1 VHGSDGIG
9 GWAGPQQVC
18 LCHATCGR
26 ATKTLHLKE
35 HMGGGGARSEQVWR
49 ARRKNG
55 ALTPVFKNPNPPCRV
70 PGGSVR
76 GDAFPASRGHRV
88 SGGHRQCDGPTINR
102 LQLRTGACRGRT
114 RVLVQIHKVQRRS
127 CRRHG
132 PKAGCAF
139 VCDQVCVCVCVGA
152 YACAYAEERYQLKE
166 ASQHAGRVG
175 LGGGPD
181 MSRRTG
187 PGAWDPSDH
196 PTCTPLPLVSA
207 VPVRTLVRGC
217 VRMPIRRRRRGNL
230 QKASW
235 RFTGPP

>member
-1 VHGSDGIG
+1 MPSLPLGDTASVEGIG
-9 GWAGPQQVC
+9 SATVLRSTAFSCARARVVAGRGC
-18 LCHATCGR
+18 WCKFTKCRGGR
-26 ATKTLHLKE
+26 AEGTGRRPAVHLC
-35 HMGGGGARSEQVWR
+35 VI
-49 ARRKNG
+49 RR
-55 ALTPVFKNPNPPCRV
+55 R
-70 PGGSVR
+70 
-76 GDAFPASRGHRV
+76 
-88 SGGHRQCDGPTINR
+88 
-102 LQLRTGACRGRT
+102 
-114 RVLVQIHKVQRRS
+114 
-127 CRRHG
+127 
-132 PKAGCAF
+132 
-139 VCDQVCVCVCVGA
+139 QVCVCVCVGA